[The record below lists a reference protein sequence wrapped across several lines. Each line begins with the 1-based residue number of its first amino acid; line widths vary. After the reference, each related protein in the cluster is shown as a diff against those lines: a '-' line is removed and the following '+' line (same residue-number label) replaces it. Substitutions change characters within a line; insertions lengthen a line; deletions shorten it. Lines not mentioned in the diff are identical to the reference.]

1 MPLAPT
7 DFARRVINRA
17 RVSKP
22 SRVRGPAP
30 LPLWQRVQ
38 ALTGYAAET
47 CRAWCEACGF
57 EPGETWAKGTND
69 GD

>member
-1 MPLAPT
+1 MPLSSP

-22 SRVRGPAP
+22 AMGRGPAP

-38 ALTGYAAET
+38 ALTGYA
-47 CRAWCEACGF
+47 
-57 EPGETWAKGTND
+57 GETWAESKKE
-69 GD
+69 

>member
-1 MPLAPT
+1 MPLAAP

-47 CRAWCEACGF
+47 WE
-57 EPGETWAKGTND
+57 KGVND